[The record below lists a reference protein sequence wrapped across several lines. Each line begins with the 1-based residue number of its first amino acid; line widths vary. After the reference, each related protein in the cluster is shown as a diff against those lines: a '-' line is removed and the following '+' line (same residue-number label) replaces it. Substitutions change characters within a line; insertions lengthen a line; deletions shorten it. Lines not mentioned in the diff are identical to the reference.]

1 MKKNVITKTLALLGT
16 IAVCF
21 PLLAPVLLTVI
32 FAIRT
37 GLFRFDFLM
46 PAELFPLVLAG
57 GGLLLWAALRARVRL
72 AWIGWALGAAVA
84 LLFGGQGLAIVTGLA
99 SGERAPEGIWFIL
112 AVSAIA
118 GYTLAVLALAVGGIL
133 LLGDLSKHTDKENS
147 PSI

>member
-1 MKKNVITKTLALLGT
+1 MKKNVITKTLTLLGT
-16 IAVCF
+16 IAVSF

-32 FAIRT
+32 FAIQT

-57 GGLLLWAALRARVRL
+57 GGLLLWAALRARARR
-72 AWIGWALGAAVA
+72 AWIGWALSAAVA

-112 AVSAIA
+112 TVSAIA
-118 GYTLAVLALAVGGIL
+118 GYTLAVLVLAVGGIR
-133 LLGDLSKHTDKENS
+133 LLGDLSKHTIEES
-147 PSI
+147 LPST